1 MGFKWV
7 CRCCS
12 KTRYLYASD
21 LYLGKKGKTG
31 LGLGETFALDLCK
44 KLENAQCML
53 YFDNIFNSPA
63 LVEKVFDRGIYCL
76 SAVRSD
82 RKNKTIMKKDNDTK
96 RGDID
101 FQYANDVVAVKW
113 FDNRKVI
120 IVGTCLEK

>member
-1 MGFKWV
+1 
-7 CRCCS
+7 
-12 KTRYLYASD
+12 
-21 LYLGKKGKTG
+21 
-31 LGLGETFALDLCK
+31 
-44 KLENAQCML
+44 ML